1 MKDVHILLIE
11 KIQIKNL
18 CLHEPLYRAWLY
30 SSFWMIFKHFRFFQ
44 LTLHNKK
51 VFYSLLACAATATV
65 YIHFNESEPLSLRLG
80 RFLNGTFVCSGQTS
94 PPHHP
99 HPHPDSTVLPLQ
111 SSIQSQE
118 TASEGPEG
126 RKGAVSDHIIVAQ

>member
-1 MKDVHILLIE
+1 M
-11 KIQIKNL
+11 
-18 CLHEPLYRAWLY
+18 
-30 SSFWMIFKHFRFFQ
+30 HFRLFPA
-44 LTLHNKK
+44 HCAYKK

-80 RFLNGTFVCSGQTS
+80 RFLNGTFVCSGQMS
-94 PPHHP
+94 PSHRP
-99 HPHPDSTVLPLQ
+99 HPHSTLLPLQ
-111 SSIQSQE
+111 PSIQSQE